1 MGEKERKRTE
11 RKAREKEEGYQ
22 ERLRAWETREGKKA
36 KEYENYIAKE
46 KRKQEEQEREARK
59 LKEFLEDYD
68 DERDDSKFY
77 RGRELQ
83 RRIADREKEAS
94 KDTEIVKESV
104 IGNVIEK
111 GTGSVKGKE
120 KERGKEN
127 VSEKWREGEE
137 KGAKAR
143 VRVEVLSDLTE
154 CVEAETEILGVR
166 KRSTRKERWRRR
178 RKRGRGQRG
187 KQERKKKV
195 TRNDQRD
202 PRDRKDQKEI
212 VTEKVLLEREVEV
225 EKMVVIQE
233 KGTETVETV
242 ITNLGIETEIV
253 KESVIGNVIEK
264 GTGSVKGKEK
274 ERGK

>member
-1 MGEKERKRTE
+1 MGIVTEKV
-11 RKAREKEEGYQ
+11 
-22 ERLRAWETREGKKA
+22 LL
-36 KEYENYIAKE
+36 
-46 KRKQEEQEREARK
+46 EREV
-59 LKEFLEDYD
+59 EV
-68 DERDDSKFY
+68 
-77 RGRELQ
+77 
-83 RRIADREKEAS
+83 EKMVVIQE
-94 KDTEIVKESV
+94 KGTETVETVITNLGIETEIVKESV

-111 GTGSVKGKE
+111 GTGSVKG

-195 TRNDQRD
+195 TRND
-202 PRDRKDQKEI
+202 
-212 VTEKVLLEREVEV
+212 
-225 EKMVVIQE
+225 
-233 KGTETVETV
+233 
-242 ITNLGIETEIV
+242 
-253 KESVIGNVIEK
+253 
-264 GTGSVKGKEK
+264 
-274 ERGK
+274 